1 MRKDKKHALSI
12 SALALLANV
21 FIILFSSINIF
32 IPLKTIAAGNVKLLL
47 TSVSPTSFIEISNG
61 TNIQIGLSA
70 QNTIGVKVAEIVL
83 SYDPQILSAQSIVE
97 DSNILA
103 LNKSTTTQGKVTVD
117 IANTLI
123 GDFEE
128 NKQLIIFN
136 FKVLNNQVTDTTI
149 KIESSSTFGYPNQL
163 STPEGYGTLKLVF
176 KNSTPVPTTLC
187 GDGVIQT
194 PNSSGIKEV
203 CDNGSQNGTVCTPQN
218 GKSCNYCNT
227 TCTQVIVVEPTPIPQ
242 CGDGIKQ
249 SNEVCDDGN
258 LANYDQCS
266 NTCKNKCGSNEIW
279 NGKKCVPIGCRADY
293 NRNGGVGISDFRTF
307 TKNFKKEGI
316 DCSLDIKIKNG
327 KCYLDAS
334 DLKLFN
340 EVYSK
345 TNGNKNLCK

>member
-1 MRKDKKHALSI
+1 MRKNKKHALSL

-21 FIILFSSINIF
+21 FIILFSTFNIF
-32 IPLKTIAAGNVKLLL
+32 TPLKTNAAGNAKLLL
-47 TSVSPTSFIEISNG
+47 SSVSPTSFTEISNG
-61 TNIQIGLSA
+61 TNLQIGLSA
-70 QNTIGVKVAEIVL
+70 QNTIEVKFAEIVL

-103 LNKSTTTQGKVTVD
+103 LNKSTNTQGRVTVD

-136 FKVLNNQVTDTTI
+136 FKVLNNQVSDTTI
-149 KIESSSTFGYPNQL
+149 KIENSSTLGYPNQL
-163 STPEGYGTLKLVF
+163 STTEGYGTLKIIF
-176 KNSTPVPTTLC
+176 KNSTPVPATL
-187 GDGVIQT
+187 
-194 PNSSGIKEV
+194 
-203 CDNGSQNGTVCTPQN
+203 
-218 GKSCNYCNT
+218 
-227 TCTQVIVVEPTPIPQ
+227 

-249 SNEVCDDGN
+249 STEVCDDGN

-266 NTCKNKCGSNEIW
+266 NICKNKCGSNEIW

-327 KCYLDAS
+327 KCYLDAL

-345 TNGNKNLCK
+345 TNGNKNLCR